1 MARSFSRSDIRI
13 LGLSSLGG
21 MLEFYDFII
30 FVFFASYIS
39 LLFFPADL
47 DPFWAIFNTY
57 GTFAAGYLARPLG
70 GIIMAHFGDKNGRK
84 NMFML
89 SILLMVIPTFLLGI
103 MPTFE
108 SIGYLAPII
117 LVIIR
122 ILQGIA
128 IGGELPGAWVFVS
141 EHAPRGKLYT
151 SISILTAAVVAGILL
166 GSFVTMIVK
175 DIWSDNEIRDGM
187 WRLPFI
193 LGGVFG
199 IISIYLRRYLSET
212 PVFKEMQERNELD
225 KIPLKSVFKFHKID
239 SIVSMLIT
247 WVLTGCIVVLI
258 LLMPNFMPKA
268 FNADGVELGRLTTIY
283 MQMGAIVLLCF
294 GCFIYGRLSDK
305 YGIAKTTLVLALL
318 FSISVYAYFD
328 ALYSGASFEMVLIL
342 YLLSGL
348 LACVGPCGAPFL
360 MIAIFPNKLRFSGI
374 SFAYNIA
381 YAIAGGVTTPFA
393 TAMVFKFDPIYLAYY
408 MVVLGFIAAGCSIW
422 FMLRRKDLNI

>member
-39 LLFFPADL
+39 LLFFPTDL

-122 ILQGIA
+122 VLQGIA

-151 SISILTAAVVAGILL
+151 SISVLTAAVVAGILL

-175 DIWSDNEIRDGM
+175 DIWSDDEIRDGM

-193 LGGVFG
+193 LGGIFG
-199 IISIYLRRYLSET
+199 IISIYLRKYLSET
-212 PVFKEMQERNELD
+212 PVFKEMQEKNELD

-239 SIVSMLIT
+239 SIVSMFIT

-268 FNADGVELGRLTTIY
+268 FSADGVELGRLTTIY
-283 MQMGAIVLLCF
+283 MQMGAIILLCF
-294 GCFIYGRLSDK
+294 GCFVYGRLSDK

-318 FSISVYAYFD
+318 FSVLVYAYFD
-328 ALYSGASFEMVLIL
+328 ALYSGASFKTVLIL
-342 YLLSGL
+342 YLLSSL

-360 MIAIFPNKLRFSGI
+360 MIALFPNKLRFSGI

-393 TAMVFKFDPIYLAYY
+393 TAMVFKFDPMYLAYY
-408 MVVLGFIAAGCSIW
+408 MVLLGLIAAACSVW
-422 FMLRRKDLNI
+422 FMLNRKDINI